1 MCGLARA
8 LELVGDRWTL
18 LLVRQLLTGPK
29 RYVDLLAALHG
40 MSTNLLSDR
49 LRRLEEDGLV
59 VRRTLPPP
67 AGSAVYELTDFGASV
82 EPAIL
87 ELMRWGSVLLADPAR
102 SSEPADPDWPLFP
115 VRWLAGRYP
124 ADPALAMTIRIAAG
138 EPITMRVE
146 GTSARLVDPEDA
158 SGSDPSA
165 DCTIDATSGGVLGA
179 VLGGHLPMAA
189 AVDAGHVRL
198 DGDASWFT
206 TALAS
211 AYGTDAQSEASTGAS
226 DRSAAPDPTSG

>member
-29 RYVDLLAALHG
+29 RYVDLLSALHG

-59 VRRTLPPP
+59 ARRVLPPP
-67 AGSAVYELTDFGASV
+67 AASSVYELTEFGAEV

-115 VRWLAGRYP
+115 LRWLAARHP
-124 ADPALAMTIRIAAG
+124 ADVARLVTIRIADDA
-138 EPITMRVE
+138 PLSVHVS
-146 GTSARLVDPEDA
+146 GTTAHLVDPGSGAADGSRADVIISAA
-158 SGSDPSA
+158 SGGA
-165 DCTIDATSGGVLGA
+165 LGA
-179 VLGGHLPMAA
+179 VLGGHLPLAA
-189 AVDAGHVRL
+189 ALAADQIRME
-198 DGDASWFT
+198 GDPSWFEG
-206 TALAS
+206 ALQQ
-211 AYGTDAQSEASTGAS
+211 AYGAET
-226 DRSAAPDPTSG
+226 